1 MKLIIGGAYQGKLTY
16 AKKTYD
22 CPEGWIDGRT
32 CDLEAIETCRGINHF
47 HDYVKRMLWEKQE
60 EITAAGKAYCFDSEH
75 LADLEQQA
83 QCFADRVLER
93 NPGILVVSN
102 ELGYGVVPMEKKD
115 RLWRETVGRICT
127 CLADRADE
135 VVRVVCGIGVKIK

>member
-1 MKLIIGGAYQGKLTY
+1 MKLIIGGADQGKLAY
-16 AKKTYD
+16 AKNTYD

-32 CDLEAIETCRGINHF
+32 CDLEAIETCKGIYHF
-47 HDYVKRMLWEKQE
+47 HDYVKRMLLEKPE
-60 EITAAGKAYCFDSEH
+60 RMTEAERGYSFASEH

-83 QCFADRVLER
+83 QCFADRVKEQ
-93 NPGILVVSN
+93 NPDILVVSN

-115 RLWRETVGRICT
+115 RLWREAVGRICT
-127 CLADRADE
+127 CLAARADE